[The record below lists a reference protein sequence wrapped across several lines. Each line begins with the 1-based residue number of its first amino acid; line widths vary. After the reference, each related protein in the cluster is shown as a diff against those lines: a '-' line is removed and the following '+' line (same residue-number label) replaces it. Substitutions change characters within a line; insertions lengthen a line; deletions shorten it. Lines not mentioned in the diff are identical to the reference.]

1 MGWGVSPRPGIGV
14 RLGAQGQKLHR
25 ELCRLL
31 WVPGGLWGALG
42 RLSPAS
48 QGSRRAVSRE
58 GSEGNCWDADVWSM
72 KLVKAPLSLAGGCSP
87 EDRAGHLR
95 GVGTLQALLLSS
107 RSSTGVGLDSTGSE
121 SGFGTF

>member
-1 MGWGVSPRPGIGV
+1 MGWGVSPRPGIRA
-14 RLGAQGQKLHR
+14 RLGAEGQKLHR
-25 ELCRLL
+25 ELCPLP

-58 GSEGNCWDADVWSM
+58 GSEGNCWEAGVWSM
-72 KLVKAPLSLAGGCSP
+72 KLVKVPLSLAGGCSP
-87 EDRAGHLR
+87 GARAGHLR
-95 GVGTLQALLLSS
+95 GVGTLQALLSS
-107 RSSTGVGLDSTGSE
+107 HSSTGVGLDSTCSE